1 MQAYIIRPELQKF
14 QRRAWK
20 AYAKRKEYIEAMFG
34 LIHNGVIVVSM
45 FYPVPHTADIRSC
58 SFVGDPQQ
66 DAYVDEDTFDDLRAA
81 AKDHGLKLIGTIHS
95 HPGYST
101 CRHLSHQDE
110 RHIMANCFDELLTGT
125 IHLFQKDGRKVAR
138 TQFSCLWE
146 PVQVKFVTSKGH
158 LRNR

>member
-34 LIHNGVIVVSM
+34 LIHNGIIIVSM
-45 FYPVPHTADIRSC
+45 FYPVPHSADIRSC
-58 SFVGDPQQ
+58 TFLED
-66 DAYVDEDTFDDLRAA
+66 DEDVFEDLRMV
-81 AKDHGLKLIGTIHS
+81 AKDLRLKLIGTIHS

-110 RHIMANCFDELLTGT
+110 RHIMANATDELLTGT
-125 IHLFQKDGRKVAR
+125 IHLFQKDGRKVSR

-146 PVQVKFVTSKGH
+146 PVQIKFVTSKGN
-158 LRNR
+158 LRCH